1 MSRSAYKAVS
11 RCAMEENNSPHASVA
26 TQATTRHG
34 TYTPNFMTF
43 SLTPKTEAILTKQLI
58 AAVTRYLQ
66 SLVSD
71 VSISYSVLCLKFV
84 LRAERRI
91 GNVEWDEAWAYKQSL
106 PYQVTFFTNQASLPH
121 GREGEQVVSKK
132 KVTRSHSKLFVWRVK
147 FCFAFYSILIFKNP
161 PKHIQYYFNINFR

>member
-11 RCAMEENNSPHASVA
+11 RCAIEENNSPHASVA

-132 KVTRSHSKLFVWRVK
+132 KKVTRSHSKLFVWRVK
-147 FCFAFYSILIFKNP
+147 FCFAFYSILIFKKS
-161 PKHIQYYFNINFR
+161 PKTHPILL